1 MCKKSSVNIYPEV
14 RITSYF
20 VHVLCNKSMFWLKEG
35 TNYQD
40 VSASHFH
47 TFVFQLHIFTL
58 VFQLHIF
65 TLLCFSFTFSHLW
78 SCLHSYSTSIF
89 TTDYSTLLYSSH
101 MKSFVFTAGHGCSR
115 RSSVRTL
122 LQHLLAY
129 LIYTQEVFISR
140 KIHHSRHLR

>member
-58 VFQLHIF
+58 MKLSSLLLYINLHYGLQYPSVFITHEILRFHGWPWLQPKII
-65 TLLCFSFTFSHLW
+65 SQNIA
-78 SCLHSYSTSIF
+78 STSPCIP
-89 TTDYSTLLYSSH
+89 YLYTGS
-101 MKSFVFTAGHGCSR
+101 
-115 RSSVRTL
+115 
-122 LQHLLAY
+122 
-129 LIYTQEVFISR
+129 
-140 KIHHSRHLR
+140 IHQQKNSPFSPP